1 MVFHLAAAANHEALL
16 GLLDAVQRAAR
27 QLQLFEN
34 GDPAGSIVFRLHL
47 EALAGGSRQAVR
59 DCIKVGDEAAGVSV
73 LVPRWW

>member
-47 EALAGGSRQAVR
+47 N
-59 DCIKVGDEAAGVSV
+59 
-73 LVPRWW
+73 